1 MRKMTSKDGV
11 SIAEVVIALSIIV
24 VVSMTALTL
33 VLSSFSVRSTLITR
47 TQGINF
53 ADNAWECFKAADD
66 ADEFKSLV
74 ENVTGL
80 TPTEDTKY
88 IYDGNGFTAT
98 ITVTY
103 KDGERPSFDITV
115 TEDKDGDEIISFKYV
130 KGGKYY
136 ENP

>member
-66 ADEFKSLV
+66 ADEFFELLV

-88 IYDGNGFTAT
+88 IYDGNGFTAV
-98 ITVTY
+98 ITANY
-103 KDGERPSFDITV
+103 DDARPYFDITV
-115 TEDKDGDEIISFKYV
+115 TESKDGDEIISFKYV